1 MMMKKIIS
9 VTLILSILS
18 AQFVFSNGEYVEVLS
33 SSEAFAHAKYSFSET
48 IKETPKDFNDFL
60 GSCLIVDRIQML
72 QALQYLPSAYITM
85 SPELVLKAVESEEL
99 DSSSISPKAIR
110 KALIWRA
117 YNKFTYCIRG
127 DSEIDYHGIVQWVA
141 RKSGIDDQTIKR
153 ASTFALEKEVAEK
166 YFGGIWEH
174 LTPEQRREL
183 IDIVN
188 GDEAE
193 ERRQV
198 EERRKAEILWNT
210 LKPIPTV
217 PPDGGRW
224 FFIVL
229 AQSTSEVDTVR
240 AFVMTVNMIKMKKV
254 VNCLER

>member
-1 MMMKKIIS
+1 MKKIIS
-9 VTLILSILS
+9 VTLILSVLS

-99 DSSSISPKAIR
+99 DSSSISPEAIR

-127 DSEIDYHGIVQWVA
+127 DSEIDYHDIVQWVA

-166 YFGGIWEH
+166 YFGEIWEH
-174 LTPEQRREL
+174 LTSEQRKEL
-183 IDIVN
+183 IDSVN

-198 EERRKAEILWNT
+198 EERRKAEIFNI
-210 LKPIPTV
+210 LKPPPTV
-217 PPDGGRW
+217 PTGDVRW